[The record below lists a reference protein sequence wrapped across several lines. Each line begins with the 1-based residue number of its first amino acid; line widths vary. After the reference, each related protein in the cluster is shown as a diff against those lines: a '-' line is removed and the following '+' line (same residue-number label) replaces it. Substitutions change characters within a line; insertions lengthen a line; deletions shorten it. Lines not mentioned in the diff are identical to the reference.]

1 MKTSD
6 EVRAEGYRGKKAGNT
21 LGSPR
26 QIYAG
31 PGWFAGAPYTFI
43 PLWPWRKDEDTADG
57 EVILPPPP
65 LHLSISPP
73 IHSILP
79 PPRAKGSCRILYDM
93 HRKLIDGY
101 YVPLRRAYHAT
112 AKILSL
118 RILRFYR
125 VISQRKKLPRPRF
138 AAVVVVVPRSAIIF
152 GSLDGR
158 PFSENPPGGRL
169 SRSVTSE
176 SERY

>member
-31 PGWFAGAPYTFI
+31 PGCFAGAPYTFI
-43 PLWPWRKDEDTADG
+43 PLWPWRKDEDAADG
-57 EVILPPPP
+57 EVIPP
-65 LHLSISPP
+65 SISPP
-73 IHSILP
+73 IHFILP

-118 RILRFYR
+118 RILRFHR
-125 VISQRKKLPRPRF
+125 VISQRKKLSRPRF
-138 AAVVVVVPRSAIIF
+138 VADIVVSTSAIIF

-158 PFSENPPGGRL
+158 PFFENPPGGRL

-176 SERY
+176 SKRYWKY